1 MVKISKCD
9 VFFRKVNQIM
19 MASCCA
25 PCVETCGIKFLYK
38 TCFTEAVFVFNLLV
52 LKTRLISTFVDQ
64 VWFCQR
70 SGCGNT
76 RCMMAWRMRTLKSC
90 SSPKQIFVWNCI
102 TSSLWEINV
111 LNKKSICPLITMQ
124 QSTNAFENLI
134 WLIWKSGNLL
144 EICYPF
150 YKSCFPIC
158 LYC

>member
-1 MVKISKCD
+1 MWSQYQSVMFSSGRWTRSWWHLAVRPALKLAVI
-9 VFFRKVNQIM
+9 
-19 MASCCA
+19 SCC
-25 PCVETCGIKFLYK
+25 KK
-38 TCFTEAVFVFNLLV
+38 TYYTEAVFVFNLLV

-90 SSPKQIFVWNCI
+90 SSPEQTFVWNCI

-124 QSTNAFENLI
+124 QSTNAFGNII
-134 WLIWKSGNLL
+134 WLFWKSGNPLGNM
-144 EICYPF
+144 
-150 YKSCFPIC
+150 
-158 LYC
+158 